1 MFAMTTAEEISAWVD
16 GCALTELLAT
26 LSAAVD
32 RADKAA
38 IIMCYA
44 PDSYDDHGAFKGS
57 GPEFAD
63 MICSPHSRA
72 AELTM
77 HHLLGQ
83 SVFDVVGDEAWG
95 ETFFVMHA
103 LVGGQVTASYGR
115 YIDYFRR
122 LGDGWKLAYRR
133 VVPDVTIPGDDASQY
148 WPSRRDH
155 TDPRYDRRTAP
166 PT

>member
-1 MFAMTTAEEISAWVD
+1 MTTEEIQTWVD
-16 GCALTELLAT
+16 KSALTELVAT

-38 IIMCYA
+38 IIACYA
-44 PDSYDDHGAFKGS
+44 PQSYDDHGGFKGS
-57 GPEFAD
+57 GSKFAE
-63 MICSPHSRA
+63 MICAPAGRA
-72 AELTM
+72 EQLTM

-83 SVFDVVGDEAWG
+83 SVFDIHGDEGWG

-103 LVGGQVTASYGR
+103 LIGGNVTAGYGR
-115 YIDYFRR
+115 YIDYFQR
-122 LGDGWKLAYRR
+122 LGDAWKLTYRR

-148 WPSRRDH
+148 WQARRDH
-155 TDPRYDRRTAP
+155 TDPRYDRLTAP